1 MTRSVRGTIALVQE
15 NRFQLVDR
23 DGTSH
28 LLTLDHRVSLLP
40 SDLRKLWR
48 SGEPVLVELRDA
60 PELIG
65 AVATSIQPLSSTEY
79 PQ

>member
-1 MTRSVRGTIALVQE
+1 MARSVRGTIALAQE

-28 LLTLDHRVSLLP
+28 LLTLDHRVTLLP
-40 SDLRKLWR
+40 SELRRLWR
-48 SGEPVLVELRDA
+48 SGAPVLVEVRDA
-60 PELIG
+60 PGLIG
-65 AVATSIQPLSSTEY
+65 AVAMSIQPLSSTEY

>member
-1 MTRSVRGTIALVQE
+1 MARSVRGTIALVQE

-28 LLTLDHRVSLLP
+28 LLTLDHRVSLPP
-40 SDLRKLWR
+40 SELRKLWR
-48 SGEPVLVELRDA
+48 SGAPVIVELREA
-60 PELIG
+60 PGLIS
-65 AVATSIQPLSSTEY
+65 AVAMSIQPLSSTEH